1 MRAAAAQVALAA
13 SRPAWPAAQLALPAL
28 MATTRTLPPVAR
40 EVLLVDDEGRG
51 GDAVG
56 GEGGGGAG
64 GRVGDDEGKVG
75 AAAGF
80 EAGFDGAEAETAG
93 NEESGKV
100 SHLGDGVNPFNL
112 AGGWG
117 LADGYE
123 TGADGGSSGRP
134 WMWTGLS
141 ETEFLELRQVNVAR
155 GDRVVLHDVN
165 LTIRAGEH
173 VAILGPNG
181 CGKSTLILAMTCQI
195 YPIVR
200 PGMRVRIFG
209 RERWDLTQLRK
220 HFGVVGAG
228 LMGAELPG
236 ERTAVTTG
244 LDAVTA
250 GFFSAS
256 TLWPNLHVTA
266 EMRARAAEALERMEA
281 THLGEQLVGT
291 MSAGEKRRIL
301 IARALVHRPRQLLLD
316 EPSNALDLA
325 AQRELRETLR
335 RLAQEGTGLVLVTH
349 HLGDILP
356 EIERMILMRDGRIV
370 ADGPRAELLTEA
382 RLSELFQA
390 PVRIGRDEEWLHSW

>member
-1 MRAAAAQVALAA
+1 MAEKTAESVQNAEVDLGTDFLDLRA
-13 SRPAWPAAQLALPAL
+13 
-28 MATTRTLPPVAR
+28 
-40 EVLLVDDEGRG
+40 
-51 GDAVG
+51 
-56 GEGGGGAG
+56 
-64 GRVGDDEGKVG
+64 
-75 AAAGF
+75 
-80 EAGFDGAEAETAG
+80 
-93 NEESGKV
+93 
-100 SHLGDGVNPFNL
+100 
-112 AGGWG
+112 
-117 LADGYE
+117 
-123 TGADGGSSGRP
+123 
-134 WMWTGLS
+134 
-141 ETEFLELRQVNVAR
+141 VNVAR
-155 GDRVVLHDVN
+155 GDRVVLQDVN

-200 PGMRVRIFG
+200 PGMQVRIFG

-220 HFGVVGAG
+220 HFGVVAAG

-256 TLWPNLHVTA
+256 TLWPNLVVTA
-266 EMRARAAEALERMEA
+266 EMRARAVEALERMEA
-281 THLGEQLVGT
+281 THLREQLVGT

-335 RLAQEGTGLVLVTH
+335 RLAQEGTGVVLVTH

-356 EIERMILMRDGRIV
+356 EIERIILMRDGRIV
-370 ADGPRAELLTEA
+370 ADGLRAELLTEA
-382 RLSELFQA
+382 RLSELFRA
-390 PVRIGRDEEWLHSW
+390 PVRIGHDEEWLHSW